1 VPWAASELPKGAVLK
16 ISDIE
21 GRGVIYPI
29 AQDEL
34 VLESKLAATGA
45 GAGLPSVIPHGMR
58 AVSIRVDDVVA
69 VAGFVG
75 PGTRVDVL
83 LTGSP
88 TTKNDT
94 ALTKTILQNVQVLAA
109 GQKIQPDS
117 QGRAEKVNVVTLLC
131 TGQDA
136 AKVTLAANEGRIQLI
151 LRNPTDTQSPE
162 RAASVGKSAL
172 YGETVQPVTRVVH
185 VPVKAPAPPPVVVA
199 APPPPPPPDKPA
211 PPPSIVLIRSGN
223 VTTVQVTERKGEVT
237 NQ

>member
-1 VPWAASELPKGAVLK
+1 
-16 ISDIE
+16 
-21 GRGVIYPI
+21 
-29 AQDEL
+29 
-34 VLESKLAATGA
+34 
-45 GAGLPSVIPHGMR
+45 
-58 AVSIRVDDVVA
+58 
-69 VAGFVG
+69 
-75 PGTRVDVL
+75 VL

-88 TTKNDT
+88 TAKNDT

-162 RAASVGKSAL
+162 RGASVAKGAL
-172 YGETVQPVTRVVH
+172 YGETVQQPVTRVVH
-185 VPVKAPAPPPVVVA
+185 VPVKASAPPPVVVA
-199 APPPPPPPDKPA
+199 PPPPPPPPDKPA
-211 PPPSIVLIRSGN
+211 PPPSIILIRSGN
-223 VTTVQVTERKGEVT
+223 VTTVQVTERQREVS